1 VSQNEL
7 VRLTGVPV
15 APLRDALR
23 VLEAEGVLKIQPRS
37 GIQFVKPGLEL
48 TKSTYQFRTIVERAA
63 VRIFAETAD
72 DETLGSLK
80 QGHEALRHDIE
91 GNGLNADMI
100 AELER
105 LEGELHNSVI
115 GTLSNPLIE
124 ASYKR
129 IHNYLRLIRLDRRL
143 TTPLALR
150 SIREHLAIINACEAR
165 DPDAAETALMAH
177 FTAALQRHMGLF

>member
-1 VSQNEL
+1 
-7 VRLTGVPV
+7 
-15 APLRDALR
+15 
-23 VLEAEGVLKIQPRS
+23 
-37 GIQFVKPGLEL
+37 
-48 TKSTYQFRTIVERAA
+48 
-63 VRIFAETAD
+63 
-72 DETLGSLK
+72 
-80 QGHEALRHDIE
+80 
-91 GNGLNADMI
+91 
-100 AELER
+100 